1 MRKKGEDEVPLA
13 FLPMS
18 EKRPGPFMAMAAA
31 AATAA
36 GGRGRGVEG
45 EAAADRSRGER
56 RGQTVRRRRHEV
68 LCGAR
73 QMNDRRAGLVRVS
86 SSWSLHCTFSA
97 PAFPR
102 FHRTKDLFFF
112 LLFKEKENSAI
123 SDNSNLQLERPN
135 YTSNFPNAGFCFS
148 EHLRRGKGNQI
159 SPAYT
164 ANLDQISGLRSV
176 NSSRHLP
183 GSVSSVPGLHKTTAQ
198 LICFT

>member
-123 SDNSNLQLERPN
+123 SDNKPPTRETELHIQLPQCWLLLQRALKTWKGKSNLA
-135 YTSNFPNAGFCFS
+135 SIHC
-148 EHLRRGKGNQI
+148 
-159 SPAYT
+159 
-164 ANLDQISGLRSV
+164 
-176 NSSRHLP
+176 
-183 GSVSSVPGLHKTTAQ
+183 
-198 LICFT
+198 